1 VKALPDTEQAASY
14 KVSEPPTRAKAA
26 SRPQVKEPKAAVDLV
41 PDTVVIESEAARA
54 VPYTLPSGILLSN
67 WKEAVG

>member
-1 VKALPDTEQAASY
+1 MKALPDTEQAALY
-14 KVSEPPTRAKAA
+14 IVSEPPTRAKAA

-54 VPYTLPSGILLSN
+54 AASFLALLPVPTFGT
-67 WKEAVG
+67 